1 MTVPK
6 TILWCQIALV
16 PLIAALAAL
25 GAVGSFATVRDASV
39 PYFGEQL
46 AWIVPIGLDLGIF
59 VLLAWDLLLELQ
71 NLAWPILRWIAW
83 AYIGGTI
90 TVNVTAADGDPA
102 GMIAHAAMPVLFIT
116 VTEGVRHQIRQ
127 RAGLAAG
134 TRREKIPV
142 SRWALAPASTLLLW
156 RRMVLWQITSYAKGL
171 SLEQERLVAVSKL
184 QQSHGRFR
192 WRWKAP
198 LSDRL
203 ALRIQPAD
211 DVHQDDDIEELVTA
225 AQKILTIE
233 ENSGVQLSNINLGR
247 RLRAQGY
254 SVANDK
260 LAAVGKAARARMD
273 GAQP

>member
-1 MTVPK
+1 VTVPK

-16 PLIAALAAL
+16 PLITALAAL

-46 AWIVPIGLDLGIF
+46 AWIVPIGLDLGIL

-116 VTEGVRHQIRQ
+116 VTEGIRHQIRQ

-134 TRREKIPV
+134 TRREKIPA
-142 SRWALAPASTLLLW
+142 SRWALAPVSTLLLW

-184 QQSHGRFR
+184 QQAHGRFR

-233 ENSGVQLSNINLGR
+233 ENSGVRLSNINLGR

-273 GAQP
+273 GAQL

>member
-1 MTVPK
+1 MTASR
-6 TILWCQIALV
+6 TILWCQIALA
-16 PLIAALAAL
+16 PLIAALATL

-39 PYFGEQL
+39 AYFGERL
-46 AWIVPIGLDLGIF
+46 AWIVPIGLDLGIL
-59 VLLAWDLLLELQ
+59 VLLSWDLLLELQ

-90 TVNVTAADGDPA
+90 TVNVTAAGGDPA

-127 RAGLAAG
+127 HVGLAAG
-134 TRREKIPV
+134 TRREKVPA
-142 SRWALAPASTLLLW
+142 SRWVLAPASTLLLW

-171 SLEQERLVAVSKL
+171 GLEQERLIAISKL
-184 QQSHGRFR
+184 QQSHGRFC

-203 ALRIQPAD
+203 ALRIHPAD
-211 DVHQDDDIEELVTA
+211 DVHQDDDIEELVNA
-225 AQKILTIE
+225 AQKILAVE
-233 ENSGVQLSNINLGR
+233 ESSGVRISNVNLGR
-247 RLRAQGY
+247 HLRAQGY

-273 GAQP
+273 GARL